1 MDARSTPPRAA
12 TAPNQMTGRTS
23 EGVGIPFRRAT
34 LGSATAP
41 CVALPPASMQSSIP
55 SPMRAAK
62 LPARAAL
69 DWIVC
74 GVERVRHERER
85 WVGAALVY
93 LIAAVVLHR
102 VPFLGDL
109 VLILLS
115 PFLLGSLLQAAEQEA
130 MPPPVALTRTN
141 WRALAGVYLLQPLRG
156 FGRLFRDEERLL
168 PALMLSILVL
178 GGIVLAQIV
187 AYLLIG
193 GSPVGGL
200 NATSFTV
207 AGRGGLLPLLLAI
220 VLLLYLLLT
229 MALFLQRTADRAQRS
244 HAANL
249 VVRKFS
255 RLHAQ
260 RPAVIAVHAGL
271 LPALRRDR
279 ERFQSF
285 PLARLSNIIPARHRD
300 AGGVPRRRP
309 LQFPGA
315 LSPPARRDLTIKS
328 RDARAGLPWRVA
340 CGLRLRPRPSFR
352 FRPAGRL
359 LARGAAPRARP
370 AGRGLRP
377 GCLY

>member
-1 MDARSTPPRAA
+1 
-12 TAPNQMTGRTS
+12 
-23 EGVGIPFRRAT
+23 
-34 LGSATAP
+34 
-41 CVALPPASMQSSIP
+41 
-55 SPMRAAK
+55 MRAAK

-74 GVERVRHERER
+74 GVERVRRERER

-93 LIAAVVLHR
+93 LLLAVVLHR

-130 MPPPVALTRTN
+130 VPPPVALERDN
-141 WRALAGVYLLQPLRG
+141 WRALTRVYLLQPLRG

-200 NATSFTV
+200 NATSLAV

-229 MALFLQRTADRAQRS
+229 MALFYSVPLTVLDGRTPPTALFRS
-244 HAANL
+244 FRGCKRNALPLSLFTL
-249 VVRKFS
+249 VFF
-255 RLHAQ
+255 L
-260 RPAVIAVHAGL
+260 PYAVIVGAFNLSRWLGYPILFLLGTATLAVFLAAAHCSFQAL
-271 LPALRRDR
+271 YRRLP
-279 ERFQSF
+279 
-285 PLARLSNIIPARHRD
+285 
-300 AGGVPRRRP
+300 V
-309 LQFPGA
+309 
-315 LSPPARRDLTIKS
+315 
-328 RDARAGLPWRVA
+328 VA
-340 CGLRLRPRPSFR
+340 P
-352 FRPAGRL
+352 
-359 LARGAAPRARP
+359 
-370 AGRGLRP
+370 
-377 GCLY
+377 

>member
-1 MDARSTPPRAA
+1 
-12 TAPNQMTGRTS
+12 
-23 EGVGIPFRRAT
+23 
-34 LGSATAP
+34 
-41 CVALPPASMQSSIP
+41 MQSSIP
-55 SPMRAAK
+55 SSMRAAK

-74 GVERVRHERER
+74 GVERVRRERER

-93 LIAAVVLHR
+93 LITAVVLHR

-130 MPPPVALTRTN
+130 VPPPVALERDN
-141 WRALAGVYLLQPLRG
+141 WRALTRVYLLQPLRG

-200 NATSFTV
+200 NATSLAV

-229 MALFLQRTADRAQRS
+229 MALFYSVPLTVLDGRTPPTALFESFRGCKRNALPLS
-244 HAANL
+244 LFTL
-249 VVRKFS
+249 VFF
-255 RLHAQ
+255 L
-260 RPAVIAVHAGL
+260 PYAVIVGAFNLSRWLGYPILFL
-271 LPALRRDR
+271 LGTATLALFLAAAHCSFQALYRR
-279 ERFQSF
+279 
-285 PLARLSNIIPARHRD
+285 
-300 AGGVPRRRP
+300 
-309 LQFPGA
+309 
-315 LSPPARRDLTIKS
+315 
-328 RDARAGLPWRVA
+328 LPVVA
-340 CGLRLRPRPSFR
+340 P
-352 FRPAGRL
+352 
-359 LARGAAPRARP
+359 
-370 AGRGLRP
+370 
-377 GCLY
+377 